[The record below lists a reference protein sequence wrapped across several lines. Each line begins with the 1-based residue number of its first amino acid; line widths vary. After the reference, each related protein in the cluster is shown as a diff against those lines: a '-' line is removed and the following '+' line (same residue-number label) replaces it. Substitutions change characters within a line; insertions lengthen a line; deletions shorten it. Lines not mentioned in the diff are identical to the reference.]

1 MENSIFTNLALL
13 SRDVLFSVA
22 NTPADVLP
30 EKALKFEIAN
40 TNYERAIERSRSG
53 KTSPEE
59 VERNCVV
66 KDLLR
71 DAALTYAVENQF
83 LPIFGRIRAKGESL
97 FARYSDGTSSYGRS
111 TGRAREYLDSLIT
124 LSSTPSILP
133 QQSIFAL
140 NKLKAT
146 AEQVKKDHYAAQAKV
161 HSEYRQGIAEL
172 SKQVAGLNMSSK

>member
-71 DAALTYAVENQF
+71 DAAITYAVENKF
-83 LPIFGRIRAKGESL
+83 LPILGRLKAKAELDIVDYPDG
-97 FARYSDGTSSYGRS
+97 SDSYTNS
-111 TGRAREYLDSLIT
+111 TGIVRQYYDSLTT